1 MKVLLCSVPVLADP
15 DLLRPFKLEVD
26 ASAVCVVVFPSLL
39 SLVHLYFHF
48 LSTASLVLFLAMNVG
63 GDDVISVLFQ
73 LVDTGIYKRKTVKT
87 QMDALLV
94 VCCYPLLLL

>member
-39 SLVHLYFHF
+39 SLVHLVHF
-48 LSTASLVLFLAMNVG
+48 LSTASLVLFLPMNVG

-73 LVDTGIYKRKTVKT
+73 LVDTIVKT